1 MKLSVIYLIGL
12 ISNLFKIKVNS
23 DKYNKYKKKIKNCFS
38 IIYTRKMISTESE
51 GKPLV

>member
-1 MKLSVIYLIGL
+1 MKLSVKYLIGL
-12 ISNLFKIKVNS
+12 ISNLFKIKVNI
-23 DKYNKYKKKIKNCFS
+23 DKYNKYKKIKNCFS

>member
-23 DKYNKYKKKIKNCFS
+23 DKYN
-38 IIYTRKMISTESE
+38 ISKATIH
-51 GKPLV
+51 